1 MKICKKCGIEKSLDS
16 FSNNKNKPDGKL
28 VYCKVCKAQID
39 KKSNLNRA
47 KEIRKTNQKKISKKN
62 SIVEFWKNHLGG
74 KCKKCNESRLHIL
87 DFHHLDVNTKGTDIS
102 TLVNHLGDTNPKIE
116 QEVNKCILLCS
127 NCHRD
132 FHYLEKRDNL
142 TIEIFLK

>member
-39 KKSNLNRA
+39 KKSNLNRV
-47 KEIRKTNQKKISKKN
+47 KEIKKTNQKKISKKN
-62 SIVEFWKNHLGG
+62 SIVEFWKNQKGG
-74 KCKKCNESRLHIL
+74 KCLKCNESRLHVL
-87 DFHHLDVNTKGTDIS
+87 DFHHLDENNKRTTVS
-102 TLVNHLGDTNPKIE
+102 ELVQRFGNNNPLIE